1 THLSVRGGATASIPI
16 ISDPYDPYISQ
27 NQNTLMASML
37 GDVANLTYGIITRNP
52 ASLAT
57 GGMGVLNRIASLEDA
72 KNEIP
77 STPPAFLGSALMP
90 HYNQHFWIEYTYAHA
105 DNAEQVNA
113 RYGYPKNMVDE
124 VTIPN
129 KGFLKLQD

>member
-1 THLSVRGGATASIPI
+1 MWIYLPGHATTSFAQVTPQLIFQCVVVRPLQYQLFPTPMTL
-16 ISDPYDPYISQ
+16 YISQ

-52 ASLAT
+52 ASMAA

-77 STPPAFLGSALMP
+77 STPPAF
-90 HYNQHFWIEYTYAHA
+90 
-105 DNAEQVNA
+105 
-113 RYGYPKNMVDE
+113 
-124 VTIPN
+124 
-129 KGFLKLQD
+129 